1 MNKINRGLS
10 AAVLLFISIN
20 AFAAPMEVK
29 RFGIFIGANDGGK
42 GRQRLMY
49 AGDDARKMSET
60 MMDVGGI
67 SEDDS
72 ILLLNPSADEIRTEL
87 ENVSSKI
94 SRVGTFAR
102 RTEVMF
108 YYSGH
113 SDENG
118 ILIQEDQ
125 ILYKEIRDQLD
136 KAGADVVIAV
146 LDSCSSGAITRMKGG
161 QRRSPFLIDD
171 SSSME
176 GHAFLTSSSEDE
188 LSQESDRIGASF
200 FTHYLISGL
209 RGAAD
214 STGDGRVTLNEIY
227 QHTFDETLS
236 QTESTIGGPQHPA
249 YEIQLTGTGD
259 LVLTDLTVPTSALQL
274 SGELEGRF
282 SVRNDDNRLV
292 AEFSKPLGDTLKL
305 ALPAG
310 SYTIRMSEKRTE
322 YDIQQ
327 EEIMTAVVSLNRNTQ
342 LYLTMRDFS
351 SGSTESTRYRGDEQP
366 EENDDRIGKFVFSPV
381 PGINIPLLEP
391 DDKVHIQG
399 GLIGAIAPEVEGL
412 QVSTIFNIVEGDT
425 LGVQASGIFNI
436 TEGNMD
442 GLQFGYYGF
451 NMTHRNL
458 RGVQASAIFN
468 MVEGTSQG
476 VQAAAIFN
484 MADETMQGIQGAGI
498 FNMTDGAMQGIQ
510 GAGIFNMAGMPSA
523 GIQGAGIFNMAEE
536 IHGIQGAGI
545 FNYASYMKGVQ
556 ASLVNVAGS
565 MYGLQ
570 IGLINISREIH
581 GMPIGL
587 INISRNGVVDVGT
600 WYEYSDAYRLYL
612 SFQSGTNFLFTLF
625 YWGNSVDGFFK
636 KPDNMAWGMHIG
648 SRIPLGF
655 LEFDID
661 AGLKQSYKDTQ
672 RYDTGD
678 FTAVPSTRAIVAI
691 KRIGIYWGVTMDFS
705 YPGHNDS
712 SLYSGKSF
720 DIGSSGDSKGYY
732 KYVFGIRI

>member
-1 MNKINRGLS
+1 MNKRIRGLA

-20 AFAAPMEVK
+20 AFGAPMEVK

-49 AGDDARKMSET
+49 AGDDARKMAQT
-60 MMDVGGI
+60 MQDVGGI
-67 SEDDS
+67 AETDS
-72 ILLLNPSADEIRTEL
+72 ILLLNPTAEEIREEL
-87 ENVSSKI
+87 KEVSGKI
-94 SRVGTFAR
+94 SRVANFAR

-118 ILIQEDQ
+118 ILVKEDQ
-125 ILYKEIRDQLD
+125 ILYKEIRTQLD
-136 KAGADVVIAV
+136 QAGADVVIAV

-274 SGELEGRF
+274 SGELAGRF
-282 SVRNDDNRLV
+282 SVRNSDDRLI
-292 AEFSKPLGDTLKL
+292 AEFSKPQGDTLKL

-310 SYTIRMSEKRTE
+310 SYTIRMTESRNE
-322 YDIQQ
+322 YDMQQ
-327 EEIMTAVVSLNRNTQ
+327 EEILTAAVSLNRNTQ
-342 LYLTMRDFS
+342 LYLTQRHFS
-351 SGSTESTRYRGDEQP
+351 SSYAEYTRYRGDEQP
-366 EENDDRIGKFVFSPV
+366 EAPEKPGKYVFAPV
-381 PGINIPLLEP
+381 PGVNLPELEE
-391 DDKVHIQG
+391 DDRVHLQA
-399 GLIGAIAPEVEGL
+399 GLIGAIAPEVEGA
-412 QVSTIFNIVEGDT
+412 QIATVFNISEGNVTGGQGSFIFNI
-425 LGVQASGIFNI
+425 S
-436 TEGNMD
+436 EGNTD
-442 GLQFGYYGF
+442 GIQFAYYGF
-451 NMTHRNL
+451 NMTEGNL
-458 RGVQASAIFN
+458 RGAQGSMIFN
-468 MVEGTSQG
+468 MVDGMTQG
-476 VQAAAIFN
+476 VQGAGIFN
-484 MADETMQGIQGAGI
+484 MTDGEMQGIQGAGI
-498 FNMTDGAMQGIQ
+498 FNMTGGAMQGIQ
-510 GAGIFNMAGMPSA
+510 GAGIFNMAGMPSS
-523 GIQGAGIFNMAEE
+523 GIQGAGIFNMADE
-536 IHGIQGAGI
+536 IHGVQVSGI
-545 FNYASYMKGVQ
+545 FNHASYMKGVQ
-556 ASLVNVAGS
+556 GSLVNVAGS

-570 IGLINISREIH
+570 IGLINVSREIH

-587 INISRNGVVDVGT
+587 VNISRNGIVDVGT
-600 WYEYSDAYRLYL
+600 WYEYSDDYRLYM
-612 SFQSGTNFLFTLF
+612 SFQSGTNYLYTLF
-625 YWGNSVDGFFK
+625 YWGNSTNGFFE

-655 LEFDID
+655 LEFDLD
-661 AGLKQSYKDTQ
+661 AGIKQSYKDMQT
-672 RYDTGD
+672 YSNSDEC
-678 FTAVPSTRAIVAI
+678 FVVPSARALVAL
-691 KRIGIYWGVTMDFS
+691 KRIGIFWGVTMDFS
-705 YPGHNDS
+705 YPGHPGS
-712 SLYSGKSF
+712 SLF
-720 DIGSSGDSKGYY
+720 TGDSFKVGSDSESRAYY
-732 KYVFGIRI
+732 NYVFGIRI

>member
-1 MNKINRGLS
+1 MKKMNKTYRGLTTL
-10 AAVLLFISIN
+10 VLLFISIN
-20 AFAAPMEVK
+20 AFAAPMEIK
-29 RFGIFIGANDGGK
+29 RFGIFIGANDGGS

-60 MMDVGGI
+60 MMAVGGI
-67 SEDDS
+67 SPTDS
-72 ILLLNPSADEIRTEL
+72 TLLLNPSADEIMGEL
-87 ENVSSKI
+87 EAVSRKI
-94 SRVGTFAR
+94 NKVGTFAR

-125 ILYKEIRDQLD
+125 ILYKDIRDQLD
-136 KAGADVVIAV
+136 KAGADVVIAI

-274 SGELEGRF
+274 SGELKGRF
-282 SVRNDDNRLV
+282 SVRNHEGGLV

-305 ALPAG
+305 ALPSG
-310 SYTIRMSEKRTE
+310 SYTIRMSEKRNE
-322 YDIQQ
+322 YEIQQ

-342 LYLTMRDFS
+342 LYLTMRDFHS
-351 SGSTESTRYRGDEQP
+351 DSTEYTRYRGDQQP
-366 EENDDRIGKFVFSPV
+366 ESHDDRRGKFVFSPV
-381 PGINIPLLEP
+381 PGMDIPQLDV
-391 DDKVHIQG
+391 DDKVALQG

-412 QVSTIFNIVEGDT
+412 QASTIFNIAEGDS
-425 LGVQASGIFNI
+425 LGVQASGVFNI
-436 TEGNMD
+436 TERNMD
-442 GLQFGYYGF
+442 GLQFAYYGF
-451 NMTHRNL
+451 NMVNGNM
-458 RGVQASAIFN
+458 RGVQASMIFNMVDGESQGVQGSAIFN
-468 MVEGTSQG
+468 MTG
-476 VQAAAIFN
+476 
-484 MADETMQGIQGAGI
+484 DTMQGIQGAAI
-498 FNMTDGAMQGIQ
+498 FNMTDGSMQGIQ

-536 IHGIQGAGI
+536 IH
-545 FNYASYMKGVQ
+545 
-556 ASLVNVAGS
+556 
-565 MYGLQ
+565 
-570 IGLINISREIH
+570 
-581 GMPIGL
+581 
-587 INISRNGVVDVGT
+587 
-600 WYEYSDAYRLYL
+600 
-612 SFQSGTNFLFTLF
+612 
-625 YWGNSVDGFFK
+625 DG
-636 KPDNMAWGMHIG
+636 
-648 SRIPLGF
+648 
-655 LEFDID
+655 
-661 AGLKQSYKDTQ
+661 
-672 RYDTGD
+672 
-678 FTAVPSTRAIVAI
+678 
-691 KRIGIYWGVTMDFS
+691 
-705 YPGHNDS
+705 
-712 SLYSGKSF
+712 
-720 DIGSSGDSKGYY
+720 
-732 KYVFGIRI
+732 